1 MKKVKGEI
9 MNTPIEGV
17 NYKIDKN
24 TLVISSDAPLKA
36 ISSAV
41 YNGGTRKANTIINH
55 QVSEDY
61 DHLDPQGLL
70 RVITE
75 KLGFKPEYTIG
86 LMTAAPVHN
95 ASVKTLRCGEQMVA
109 VLATAG
115 TSNAE
120 TAGNKISNLKKHVN
134 IGTINIVLIIDGYLE
149 ESCMVNSLIT
159 ATEAKTAALN
169 ELDIRS
175 SSYDKQAT
183 GTTSDAIVVAATM
196 RGEPVS
202 YAGTATTLGEAIGIC
217 VKEAIKESLEKDNI
231 IPHRTLENRLLER
244 KITPQ
249 ELVNTALEMFIPH
262 PGIEDE
268 RSAANMLMEGLNE
281 AFTDVNVSSFIM
293 AGLRLE
299 EDGQNGLIPNLQKK
313 AFEKDPV
320 FLLADEMLGM
330 ALANYVAG
338 TKGLVEYIRFDRAKP
353 GITKDLGPFLD
364 DVICALVAS
373 VSSNMYTR
381 AACKEKQ

>member
-1 MKKVKGEI
+1 
-9 MNTPIEGV
+9 
-17 NYKIDKN
+17 
-24 TLVISSDAPLKA
+24 
-36 ISSAV
+36 
-41 YNGGTRKANTIINH
+41 
-55 QVSEDY
+55 
-61 DHLDPQGLL
+61 
-70 RVITE
+70 
-75 KLGFKPEYTIG
+75 
-86 LMTAAPVHN
+86 
-95 ASVKTLRCGEQMVA
+95 
-109 VLATAG
+109 
-115 TSNAE
+115 
-120 TAGNKISNLKKHVN
+120 
-134 IGTINIVLIIDGYLE
+134 
-149 ESCMVNSLIT
+149 
-159 ATEAKTAALN
+159 
-169 ELDIRS
+169 
-175 SSYDKQAT
+175 
-183 GTTSDAIVVAATM
+183 M

-202 YAGTATTLGEAIGIC
+202 YAGTATTIGEAIWIC

-231 IPHRTLENRLLER
+231 TPHRALENRLLER
-244 KITPQ
+244 KIHPK
-249 ELVNTALEMFIPH
+249 ELVDMALEMFVPH
-262 PGIEDE
+262 PGIEDK
-268 RSAANMLMEGLNE
+268 RSAAHMLMEGLNE
-281 AFTDVNVSSFIM
+281 AFTDVNVSSLIM